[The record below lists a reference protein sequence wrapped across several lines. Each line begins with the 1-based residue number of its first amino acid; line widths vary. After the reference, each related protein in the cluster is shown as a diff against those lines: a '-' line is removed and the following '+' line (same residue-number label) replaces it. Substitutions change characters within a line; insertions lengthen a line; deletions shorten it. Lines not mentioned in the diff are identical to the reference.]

1 MAEGGEDYH
10 SSDSDSDVSLFD
22 SDDND
27 TEDDDGEDPC
37 KKLFVLRKVLNRNVM
52 NIVSF
57 IRHWLFEST
66 REYSTLIP

>member
-10 SSDSDSDVSLFD
+10 SSDSDSDVSLLD

-37 KKLFVLRKVLNRNVM
+37 KKL
-52 NIVSF
+52 SF
-57 IRHWLFEST
+57 
-66 REYSTLIP
+66 YSKC